1 MTVADVV
8 ARQPKTTGSLLT
20 QSWVQAGRLLIRWRR
35 DRAVLMGS
43 LVFPICLLLAYE
55 VVLDQ
60 QVHKVTGVDS
70 IYGLVPVCAVLSAL
84 FGSLGSAVGIAVE
97 RETGILSRLW
107 VLPIHRASALTG
119 RLMAEAVRALIGTVL
134 ITVLGVAMGL
144 RFAHG
149 WLAALLYILIPSMLV
164 VGFTAVAMALAIRMN
179 GRIVMTWLASVTVS
193 LAFINPGTTPIGM
206 FPDWLRPLVRVQPM
220 SPPIQT
226 MWALAHDG
234 PIVWPLAMTIL
245 WAIVLLAVFMPI
257 AVHGYRI
264 AAESSP

>member
-1 MTVADVV
+1 
-8 ARQPKTTGSLLT
+8 
-20 QSWVQAGRLLIRWRR
+20 
-35 DRAVLMGS
+35 MGS

-60 QVHKVTGVDS
+60 QVHKVTGVES
-70 IYGLVPVCAVLSAL
+70 VYGLVPVCAVLSAL

-97 RETGILSRLW
+97 RETRLLTRFW
-107 VLPIHRASALTG
+107 VLPVHRASALTG
-119 RLMAEAVRALIGTVL
+119 RLAAEAIRALIGTIL
-134 ITVLGVAMGL
+134 ITVLGMMLGL

-149 WLAALLYILIPSMLV
+149 WLAAPVYILIPSILV
-164 VGFTAVAMALAIRMN
+164 VGFTAVAMSLAIRTN
-179 GRIVMTWLASVTVS
+179 GRTVMTWLASVTIS
-193 LAFINPGTTPIGM
+193 LAFVNPGTTPIGM

-226 MWALAHDG
+226 MWALAHHG

-257 AVHGYRI
+257 AVHGYRA
-264 AAESSP
+264 AAESSA

>member
-1 MTVADVV
+1 MAPHDV
-8 ARQPKTTGSLLT
+8 QGSLLA
-20 QSWVQAGRLLIRWRR
+20 QSWVQAGRLLTRWRR

-60 QVHKVTGVDS
+60 QVHRVTGVAS
-70 IYGLVPVCAVLSAL
+70 VYGLVPVCSVLSAL

-97 RETGILSRLW
+97 RETRLLTRFW
-107 VLPIHRASALTG
+107 VLPVHRASALTG
-119 RLMAEAVRALIGTVL
+119 RLTAEAARALLGTLL
-134 ITVLGVAMGL
+134 ITAIGMLLGL

-149 WLAALLYILIPSMLV
+149 WLAALVYILVPSVLA
-164 VGFTAVAMALAIRMN
+164 VGFTAVAMSLAIRNN
-179 GRIVMTWLASVTVS
+179 GRIVMTWLATATVS

-206 FPDWLRPLVRVQPM
+206 FPDWLRPFVRIQPM
-220 SPPIQT
+220 SPPIQA

-234 PIVWPLAMTIL
+234 PIVWPLTMTLL

-257 AVHGYRI
+257 AVRGYRA
-264 AAESSP
+264 AAESSA